1 MNIHSPSVSR
11 CSSAM
16 IVHEVPLLITKG
28 YQAKQKSESVRHVL
42 VLRGISQFAM
52 KAFLQL
58 KRPSGQ
64 RGNRALFKQFTPP
77 SIRRPSRGPRFKLPL
92 GCPSLISLG
101 GRDGGRPANQE

>member
-1 MNIHSPSVSR
+1 MIIHSPSVSR

-52 KAFLQL
+52 KAFFAI
-58 KRPSGQ
+58 KAPFRTERESGIVQ
-64 RGNRALFKQFTPP
+64 AVHPPIHQAAESRAK
-77 SIRRPSRGPRFKLPL
+77 I
-92 GCPSLISLG
+92 
-101 GRDGGRPANQE
+101 